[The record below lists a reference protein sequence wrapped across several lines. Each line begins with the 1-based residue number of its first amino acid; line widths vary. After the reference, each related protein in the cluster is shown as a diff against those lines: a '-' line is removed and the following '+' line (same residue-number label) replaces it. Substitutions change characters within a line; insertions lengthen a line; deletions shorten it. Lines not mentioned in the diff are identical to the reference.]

1 MSFAVGLMKSLTKGI
16 DERSA
21 RRKKIID
28 EQMLLAK
35 TKGVSARN
43 KMKATAQSYKDMI
56 TQIKGNVNGQLS
68 DSYLLALA
76 SGKGGADLKTVHGL
90 VTSRAAN
97 GKTQRYT
104 AEDLN
109 AMINLNSYALPK
121 GMDLNKGLEQL
132 AGLQQKRE
140 ETDTSRPS
148 DSKFGKNL
156 LLAGFQIDPQQNAE
170 TYLKKAHYDGLPVNE
185 LIQGIGFSGKG
196 KIEGMGVVQT
206 GKGLSAL
213 AGDTTLSQFNSVKR
227 NYHNSLDGFFLDAGL
242 KTLNIDNTGSSI
254 MTFSDDTSA
263 KAKAEIKSN
272 INNTSGNIAKVHLDL
287 IRTGKSDI
295 EADSILSQII
305 IDSNN
310 DVTILNKNLQAL
322 IENEELS
329 VSLIGYNP
337 SLTEGEEEQL
347 GFKEGEVGESDL
359 NKGQANV
366 ETVTNSEIIIPVTK
380 PEMKS
385 QVIEVARELDVN
397 LSTLSVET
405 TKKINNEIS
414 KINSD
419 KIPAVKLDLIK
430 MFIQQ
435 DDSTPKALKVDT
447 ESTSK
452 PEVFTKTPKLTED
465 EKLTAD
471 MQQNIYAGLEQDNA
485 MANLYLGA
493 DSPTLG
499 EINDTIP
506 KLPNVGGSF
515 SGYLLEQIK
524 EGIFG
529 QDEKTGERNAK
540 VLADD
545 SKYVKMRVKGF
556 PSSFRVKREDLDL
569 ISSSLIENGTVDL
582 FELSDTS
589 KDFGQGKSRSAL
601 EKIFPQ
607 SKIEK
612 GVPDLDDDMKDRLVD
627 GAPSPLLK
635 VLKDKFTELDI
646 GNIEITKLEDKP
658 VAKKIKKKI
667 ESSETKLNRI
677 AEGYQEYYESRI
689 KGEGLF
695 FNRSLLKK
703 QTDKDTK
710 TLDDTLKDAALAL
723 DRAKALESNANE
735 TQKQLNIL
743 DKLMDKL
750 DKLLGFDK
758 VNTKEAYDSFYTNRP
773 DLRTIAV
780 DPDVEKQR
788 GLMSRK
794 INNKLLLDRMQTIQ
808 RQNNSR

>member
-1 MSFAVGLMKSLTKGI
+1 MSFAVGLMKSLAKGI

-206 GKGLSAL
+206 DKGLSAL
-213 AGDTTLSQFNSVKR
+213 AGGDTIASVYSNQKYFTS
-227 NYHNSLDGFFLDAGL
+227 NVATKFSSEVDGFSNQGGYFSAVMSTKDGTLKGDAKIAL
-242 KTLNIDNTGSSI
+242 KSKVEELAFKASDVYTSLSREIGDRQALALVNQALGDSSI
-254 MTFSDDTSA
+254 SAEEAFSNLKKLSDD
-263 KAKAEIKSN
+263 
-272 INNTSGNIAKVHLDL
+272 NNLPVNFS
-287 IRTGKSDI
+287 SDVI
-295 EADSILSQII
+295 
-305 IDSNN
+305 
-310 DVTILNKNLQAL
+310 VPK
-322 IENEELS
+322 
-329 VSLIGYNP
+329 
-337 SLTEGEEEQL
+337 EGEEEQL
-347 GFKEGEVGESDL
+347 GFKTGEVGESDL
-359 NKGQANV
+359 NKEQANV
-366 ETVTNSEIIIPVTK
+366 KTVTNSKLSIPIEK
-380 PEMKS
+380 PEMES
-385 QVIEVARELDVN
+385 QVIEVARELEVD
-397 LSTLSVET
+397 LTTLSVET
-405 TKKINNEIS
+405 INKINSEIS
-414 KINSD
+414 KITTN
-419 KIPAVKLDLIK
+419 KIPEPKLDVIK
-430 MFIQQ
+430 GFIKQ
-435 DDSTPKALKVDT
+435 DNSSPTVTKINKK
-447 ESTSK
+447 STSK
-452 PEVFTKTPKLTED
+452 PEVFTETPELTRDAEGYQ
-465 EKLTAD
+465 EYYESRIKGE
-471 MQQNIYAGLEQDNA
+471 GLFYN
-485 MANLYLGA
+485 
-493 DSPTLG
+493 
-499 EINDTIP
+499 
-506 KLPNVGGSF
+506 
-515 SGYLLEQIK
+515 
-524 EGIFG
+524 
-529 QDEKTGERNAK
+529 
-540 VLADD
+540 
-545 SKYVKMRVKGF
+545 
-556 PSSFRVKREDLDL
+556 
-569 ISSSLIENGTVDL
+569 
-582 FELSDTS
+582 
-589 KDFGQGKSRSAL
+589 KDFLKKQTDKDT
-601 EKIFPQ
+601 KINL
-607 SKIEK
+607 K
-612 GVPDLDDDMKDRLVD
+612 DLDDDMKDRLVD

-635 VLKDKFTELDI
+635 VLKDKFTELDT
-646 GNIEITKLEDKP
+646 GNIGTTKLEDKP

-667 ESSETKLNRI
+667 EDSETKLNRI

-695 FNRSLLKK
+695 YNKDFLKK

-710 TLDDTLKDAALAL
+710 TLDDTLKDATLAL

-735 TQKQLNIL
+735 TQRQLNIL

-773 DLRTIAV
+773 DLRAIAV
-780 DPDVEKQR
+780 DPDVEKQK

-808 RQNNSR
+808 RQDNNR

>member
-213 AGDTTLSQFNSVKR
+213 SGGDTIASVYSNQKYFTS
-227 NYHNSLDGFFLDAGL
+227 NVATKFSSEVDGFSNQGGYFSAIMSTKDGTLKGDAKIAL
-242 KTLNIDNTGSSI
+242 KSKVEELAFKASDVYTSLSREIGDRQALALVNQALGDSSI
-254 MTFSDDTSA
+254 SAEEAFSNLKKLSDDNNLPVNFSSA
-263 KAKAEIKSN
+263 VIVPK
-272 INNTSGNIAKVHLDL
+272 
-287 IRTGKSDI
+287 
-295 EADSILSQII
+295 
-305 IDSNN
+305 
-310 DVTILNKNLQAL
+310 
-322 IENEELS
+322 
-329 VSLIGYNP
+329 
-337 SLTEGEEEQL
+337 EGEEEQL

-359 NKGQANV
+359 NEGQANV
-366 ETVTNSEIIIPVTK
+366 ETITNSEIIIPVTK
-380 PEMKS
+380 PEIES
-385 QVIEVARELDVN
+385 QIVEVAKKLDVN

-405 TKKINNEIS
+405 INKINNEIS

-435 DDSTPKALKVDT
+435 DDSTPKSPEVDT
-447 ESTSK
+447 ESKSK
-452 PEVFTKTPKLTED
+452 PEVFTETPKLTED

-471 MQQNIYAGLEQDNA
+471 MQQNIYAGSEQDNA

-499 EINDTIP
+499 EINNT
-506 KLPNVGGSF
+506 
-515 SGYLLEQIK
+515 
-524 EGIFG
+524 
-529 QDEKTGERNAK
+529 
-540 VLADD
+540 
-545 SKYVKMRVKGF
+545 
-556 PSSFRVKREDLDL
+556 
-569 ISSSLIENGTVDL
+569 
-582 FELSDTS
+582 
-589 KDFGQGKSRSAL
+589 
-601 EKIFPQ
+601 KINL
-607 SKIEK
+607 K
-612 GVPDLDDDMKDRLVD
+612 DLDDDMKDRLVD

-677 AEGYQEYYESRI
+677 AEGYQEYYESKV

-710 TLDDTLKDAALAL
+710 TLDNTLKDAALAL

-735 TQKQLNIL
+735 TQRQLNIL
-743 DKLMDKL
+743 DKLMNKL

-788 GLMSRK
+788 GLMSKK

>member
-213 AGDTTLSQFNSVKR
+213 SGGDTIASVYSNQKYFTS
-227 NYHNSLDGFFLDAGL
+227 NVATKFSSEVDGFSNQGGYFSAIMSTKDGTLKGDAKIAL
-242 KTLNIDNTGSSI
+242 KSKVEELAFKASDVYTSLSREIGDRQALALVNQALGDSSI
-254 MTFSDDTSA
+254 SAEEAFSNLKKLSDDNNLPVNFSSA
-263 KAKAEIKSN
+263 VIVPK
-272 INNTSGNIAKVHLDL
+272 
-287 IRTGKSDI
+287 
-295 EADSILSQII
+295 
-305 IDSNN
+305 
-310 DVTILNKNLQAL
+310 
-322 IENEELS
+322 
-329 VSLIGYNP
+329 
-337 SLTEGEEEQL
+337 EGEKEQL

-359 NKGQANV
+359 NEGQANV
-366 ETVTNSEIIIPVTK
+366 ETITNSEIIIPVTK
-380 PEMKS
+380 PEIES
-385 QVIEVARELDVN
+385 QIVEVAKKLDVN

-405 TKKINNEIS
+405 INKINNEIS

-435 DDSTPKALKVDT
+435 DDSTPKSPEVDT
-447 ESTSK
+447 ESKSK
-452 PEVFTKTPKLTED
+452 PEVFTETPKLTED

-471 MQQNIYAGLEQDNA
+471 MQQNIYAGSEQDNA

-499 EINDTIP
+499 EINNT
-506 KLPNVGGSF
+506 
-515 SGYLLEQIK
+515 
-524 EGIFG
+524 
-529 QDEKTGERNAK
+529 
-540 VLADD
+540 
-545 SKYVKMRVKGF
+545 
-556 PSSFRVKREDLDL
+556 
-569 ISSSLIENGTVDL
+569 
-582 FELSDTS
+582 
-589 KDFGQGKSRSAL
+589 
-601 EKIFPQ
+601 KINL
-607 SKIEK
+607 K
-612 GVPDLDDDMKDRLVD
+612 DLDDDMKDL
-627 GAPSPLLK
+627 
-635 VLKDKFTELDI
+635 
-646 GNIEITKLEDKP
+646 
-658 VAKKIKKKI
+658 
-667 ESSETKLNRI
+667 
-677 AEGYQEYYESRI
+677 
-689 KGEGLF
+689 
-695 FNRSLLKK
+695 SL
-703 QTDKDTK
+703 
-710 TLDDTLKDAALAL
+710 
-723 DRAKALESNANE
+723 
-735 TQKQLNIL
+735 IH
-743 DKLMDKL
+743 
-750 DKLLGFDK
+750 
-758 VNTKEAYDSFYTNRP
+758 
-773 DLRTIAV
+773 I
-780 DPDVEKQR
+780 
-788 GLMSRK
+788 
-794 INNKLLLDRMQTIQ
+794 
-808 RQNNSR
+808 

>member
-213 AGDTTLSQFNSVKR
+213 SGGDTIASVYSNQKYFTS
-227 NYHNSLDGFFLDAGL
+227 NVATKFSSEVDGFSNQGGYFSAIMSTKDGTLKGDAKIAL
-242 KTLNIDNTGSSI
+242 KSKVEELAFKASDVYTSLSREIGDRQALALVNQALGDSSI
-254 MTFSDDTSA
+254 SAEEAFSNLKKLSDDNNLPVNFSSA
-263 KAKAEIKSN
+263 VIVPK
-272 INNTSGNIAKVHLDL
+272 
-287 IRTGKSDI
+287 
-295 EADSILSQII
+295 
-305 IDSNN
+305 
-310 DVTILNKNLQAL
+310 
-322 IENEELS
+322 
-329 VSLIGYNP
+329 
-337 SLTEGEEEQL
+337 EGEKEQL

-359 NKGQANV
+359 NEGQANV
-366 ETVTNSEIIIPVTK
+366 ETITNSEIIIPVTK
-380 PEMKS
+380 PEIES
-385 QVIEVARELDVN
+385 QIVEVAKKLDVN

-405 TKKINNEIS
+405 INKINNEIS

-435 DDSTPKALKVDT
+435 DDSTPKSPKVDT
-447 ESTSK
+447 ESKSK
-452 PEVFTKTPKLTED
+452 PEVFTETPKLTED

-471 MQQNIYAGLEQDNA
+471 MQQNIYAGSEQDNA

-499 EINDTIP
+499 EINNT
-506 KLPNVGGSF
+506 
-515 SGYLLEQIK
+515 
-524 EGIFG
+524 
-529 QDEKTGERNAK
+529 
-540 VLADD
+540 
-545 SKYVKMRVKGF
+545 
-556 PSSFRVKREDLDL
+556 
-569 ISSSLIENGTVDL
+569 
-582 FELSDTS
+582 
-589 KDFGQGKSRSAL
+589 
-601 EKIFPQ
+601 KINL
-607 SKIEK
+607 K
-612 GVPDLDDDMKDRLVD
+612 DLDDDMKDRLVD

-677 AEGYQEYYESRI
+677 AEGYQEYYESKV

-710 TLDDTLKDAALAL
+710 TLDNTLKDAALAL

-735 TQKQLNIL
+735 TQRQLNIL
-743 DKLMDKL
+743 DKLMNKL

-788 GLMSRK
+788 GLMSKK

>member
-213 AGDTTLSQFNSVKR
+213 SGGDTIASVYSNQKYFTS
-227 NYHNSLDGFFLDAGL
+227 NVATKFSSEVDGFSNQGGYFSAIMSTKDGTLKGDAKIAL
-242 KTLNIDNTGSSI
+242 KSKVEELAFKASDVYTSLSREIGDRQALALVNQALGDSSI
-254 MTFSDDTSA
+254 SAEEAFSNLKKLSDDNNLPVNFSSA
-263 KAKAEIKSN
+263 VIVPK
-272 INNTSGNIAKVHLDL
+272 
-287 IRTGKSDI
+287 
-295 EADSILSQII
+295 
-305 IDSNN
+305 
-310 DVTILNKNLQAL
+310 
-322 IENEELS
+322 
-329 VSLIGYNP
+329 
-337 SLTEGEEEQL
+337 EGEKEQL

-359 NKGQANV
+359 NEGQANV
-366 ETVTNSEIIIPVTK
+366 ETITNSEIIIPVTK
-380 PEMKS
+380 PEIES
-385 QVIEVARELDVN
+385 QIVEVAKKLDVN

-405 TKKINNEIS
+405 INKINNEIS

-435 DDSTPKALKVDT
+435 DDSTPKSPEVDT
-447 ESTSK
+447 ESKSK
-452 PEVFTKTPKLTED
+452 PEVFTETPKLTED

-471 MQQNIYAGLEQDNA
+471 MQQNIYAGSEQDNA

-499 EINDTIP
+499 EINNT
-506 KLPNVGGSF
+506 
-515 SGYLLEQIK
+515 
-524 EGIFG
+524 
-529 QDEKTGERNAK
+529 
-540 VLADD
+540 
-545 SKYVKMRVKGF
+545 
-556 PSSFRVKREDLDL
+556 
-569 ISSSLIENGTVDL
+569 
-582 FELSDTS
+582 
-589 KDFGQGKSRSAL
+589 
-601 EKIFPQ
+601 KINL
-607 SKIEK
+607 K
-612 GVPDLDDDMKDRLVD
+612 DLDDDMKDRLVD

-677 AEGYQEYYESRI
+677 AEGYQEYYESKV

-710 TLDDTLKDAALAL
+710 TLDNTLKDAALAL

-735 TQKQLNIL
+735 TQRQLNIL
-743 DKLMDKL
+743 DKLMNKL

-788 GLMSRK
+788 GLMSKK

>member
-213 AGDTTLSQFNSVKR
+213 SGGDTIASVYSNQKYFTS
-227 NYHNSLDGFFLDAGL
+227 NVATKFSSEVDGFSNQGGYFSAIMSTKDGTLKGDAKIAL
-242 KTLNIDNTGSSI
+242 KSKVEELAFKASDVYTSLSREIGDRQALALVNQALGDSSI
-254 MTFSDDTSA
+254 SAEEAFSNLKKLSDDNNLPVNFSSA
-263 KAKAEIKSN
+263 VIVPK
-272 INNTSGNIAKVHLDL
+272 
-287 IRTGKSDI
+287 
-295 EADSILSQII
+295 
-305 IDSNN
+305 
-310 DVTILNKNLQAL
+310 
-322 IENEELS
+322 EE
-329 VSLIGYNP
+329 
-337 SLTEGEEEQL
+337 EEEQL

-359 NKGQANV
+359 NEGQANV
-366 ETVTNSEIIIPVTK
+366 ETITNSEIIIPVTK
-380 PEMKS
+380 PEIES
-385 QVIEVARELDVN
+385 QIVEVAKKLDVN

-405 TKKINNEIS
+405 INKINNEIS

-435 DDSTPKALKVDT
+435 DDSTPKSPEVDT
-447 ESTSK
+447 ESKSK
-452 PEVFTKTPKLTED
+452 PEVFTETPKLTED

-471 MQQNIYAGLEQDNA
+471 MQQNIYAGSEQDNA

-499 EINDTIP
+499 EINNT
-506 KLPNVGGSF
+506 
-515 SGYLLEQIK
+515 
-524 EGIFG
+524 
-529 QDEKTGERNAK
+529 
-540 VLADD
+540 
-545 SKYVKMRVKGF
+545 
-556 PSSFRVKREDLDL
+556 
-569 ISSSLIENGTVDL
+569 
-582 FELSDTS
+582 
-589 KDFGQGKSRSAL
+589 
-601 EKIFPQ
+601 KINL
-607 SKIEK
+607 K
-612 GVPDLDDDMKDRLVD
+612 DLDDDMKDRLVD

-677 AEGYQEYYESRI
+677 AEGYQEYYESKV

-710 TLDDTLKDAALAL
+710 TLDNTLKDAALAL

-735 TQKQLNIL
+735 TQRQLNIL
-743 DKLMDKL
+743 DKLMNKL

-788 GLMSRK
+788 GLMSKK

>member
-1 MSFAVGLMKSLTKGI
+1 MSFAVGLMKSLAKGI

-90 VTSRAAN
+90 VTSRAEN

-140 ETDTSRPS
+140 ETDTSKPS

-206 GKGLSAL
+206 SKGLSAL
-213 AGDTTLSQFNSVKR
+213 AGGDTIASVYSNQKYFTS
-227 NYHNSLDGFFLDAGL
+227 NVATKFSSEVDGFSNQGGYFSAVMSTKDGTLKGDAKIAL
-242 KTLNIDNTGSSI
+242 KSKVEELAFKASDVYTSLSREIGDRQALALVNQALGDSSI
-254 MTFSDDTSA
+254 SAEEAFSNLKKLSDD
-263 KAKAEIKSN
+263 
-272 INNTSGNIAKVHLDL
+272 NNLPVNFS
-287 IRTGKSDI
+287 SDVI
-295 EADSILSQII
+295 
-305 IDSNN
+305 
-310 DVTILNKNLQAL
+310 VPK
-322 IENEELS
+322 
-329 VSLIGYNP
+329 
-337 SLTEGEEEQL
+337 EGEEEQL
-347 GFKEGEVGESDL
+347 GFKTGEVGESDL
-359 NKGQANV
+359 NKEQANV
-366 ETVTNSEIIIPVTK
+366 KTVTNSKLSIPIEK
-380 PEMKS
+380 PEMES
-385 QVIEVARELDVN
+385 QVIEVARELEVD
-397 LSTLSVET
+397 LTTLSVET
-405 TKKINNEIS
+405 INKINSEIS
-414 KINSD
+414 KITTN
-419 KIPAVKLDLIK
+419 KIPEPKLDVIK
-430 MFIQQ
+430 GFIKQ
-435 DDSTPKALKVDT
+435 DNSSPTVTKINKK
-447 ESTSK
+447 STSK
-452 PEVFTKTPKLTED
+452 PEVFTETPELTRDAEGYQ
-465 EKLTAD
+465 EYYESRIKGE
-471 MQQNIYAGLEQDNA
+471 GLFYN
-485 MANLYLGA
+485 
-493 DSPTLG
+493 
-499 EINDTIP
+499 
-506 KLPNVGGSF
+506 
-515 SGYLLEQIK
+515 
-524 EGIFG
+524 
-529 QDEKTGERNAK
+529 
-540 VLADD
+540 
-545 SKYVKMRVKGF
+545 
-556 PSSFRVKREDLDL
+556 
-569 ISSSLIENGTVDL
+569 
-582 FELSDTS
+582 
-589 KDFGQGKSRSAL
+589 KDFLKKQTDKDT
-601 EKIFPQ
+601 KINL
-607 SKIEK
+607 K
-612 GVPDLDDDMKDRLVD
+612 DLDDDMKDRLVD

-635 VLKDKFTELDI
+635 VLKDKFTELDT
-646 GNIEITKLEDKP
+646 GNIGTTKLEDKP

-667 ESSETKLNRI
+667 EDSETKLNRI

-695 FNRSLLKK
+695 YNKDFLKK

-710 TLDDTLKDAALAL
+710 TLDDTLKDATLAL

-735 TQKQLNIL
+735 TQRQLNIL

-773 DLRTIAV
+773 DLRAIAV
-780 DPDVEKQR
+780 DPDVEKQK

-808 RQNNSR
+808 RQDNNR

>member
-213 AGDTTLSQFNSVKR
+213 AGGDTIASVYSNQKYFTS
-227 NYHNSLDGFFLDAGL
+227 NVATKFSSEVDGFSNQGGYFSAIMSTKDGTLKGDAKIAL
-242 KTLNIDNTGSSI
+242 KSKVEELAFKASDVYTSLSREIGDRQALALVNQALGDSSI
-254 MTFSDDTSA
+254 SAEEAFSNLKKLSDDNNLPVNFSSA
-263 KAKAEIKSN
+263 VIVPK
-272 INNTSGNIAKVHLDL
+272 
-287 IRTGKSDI
+287 
-295 EADSILSQII
+295 
-305 IDSNN
+305 
-310 DVTILNKNLQAL
+310 
-322 IENEELS
+322 
-329 VSLIGYNP
+329 
-337 SLTEGEEEQL
+337 EGEKEQL

-359 NKGQANV
+359 NEGQANV
-366 ETVTNSEIIIPVTK
+366 ETITNSEIIIPVTK
-380 PEMKS
+380 PEIES
-385 QVIEVARELDVN
+385 QIVEVAKKLDVN

-405 TKKINNEIS
+405 INKINNEIS

-435 DDSTPKALKVDT
+435 DDSTPKSPEVDT
-447 ESTSK
+447 ESKSK
-452 PEVFTKTPKLTED
+452 PEVFTETPKLTED

-471 MQQNIYAGLEQDNA
+471 MQQNIYAGSEQDNA

-499 EINDTIP
+499 EINNT
-506 KLPNVGGSF
+506 
-515 SGYLLEQIK
+515 
-524 EGIFG
+524 
-529 QDEKTGERNAK
+529 
-540 VLADD
+540 
-545 SKYVKMRVKGF
+545 
-556 PSSFRVKREDLDL
+556 
-569 ISSSLIENGTVDL
+569 
-582 FELSDTS
+582 
-589 KDFGQGKSRSAL
+589 
-601 EKIFPQ
+601 KINL
-607 SKIEK
+607 K
-612 GVPDLDDDMKDRLVD
+612 DLDDDMKDRLVD

-677 AEGYQEYYESRI
+677 AEGYQEYYESKV

-710 TLDDTLKDAALAL
+710 TLDNTLKDAALAL

-735 TQKQLNIL
+735 TQRQLNIL
-743 DKLMDKL
+743 DKLMNKL

-788 GLMSRK
+788 GLMSKK

>member
-1 MSFAVGLMKSLTKGI
+1 MSFAVGLMKSLAKGI

-140 ETDTSRPS
+140 ETDTSKPS

-206 GKGLSAL
+206 DKGLSAL
-213 AGDTTLSQFNSVKR
+213 AGGDTIASVYSNQKYFTS
-227 NYHNSLDGFFLDAGL
+227 NVATKFSSEVDGFSNQGGYFSAVMSTKDGTLKGDAKIAL
-242 KTLNIDNTGSSI
+242 KSKVEELAFKASDVYTSLSREIGDRQALALVNQALGDSSI
-254 MTFSDDTSA
+254 SAEEAFSNLKKLSDD
-263 KAKAEIKSN
+263 
-272 INNTSGNIAKVHLDL
+272 NNLPVNFS
-287 IRTGKSDI
+287 SDVI
-295 EADSILSQII
+295 
-305 IDSNN
+305 
-310 DVTILNKNLQAL
+310 VPK
-322 IENEELS
+322 
-329 VSLIGYNP
+329 
-337 SLTEGEEEQL
+337 EGEEEQL
-347 GFKEGEVGESDL
+347 GFKTGEVGESDL
-359 NKGQANV
+359 NKEQANV
-366 ETVTNSEIIIPVTK
+366 KTVTNSKLSIPIEK
-380 PEMKS
+380 PEMES
-385 QVIEVARELDVN
+385 QVIEVARELEVD
-397 LSTLSVET
+397 LTTLSVET
-405 TKKINNEIS
+405 INKINSEIS
-414 KINSD
+414 KITTN
-419 KIPAVKLDLIK
+419 KIPEPKLDVIK
-430 MFIQQ
+430 GFIKQ
-435 DDSTPKALKVDT
+435 DNSSPTVTKINKK
-447 ESTSK
+447 STSK
-452 PEVFTKTPKLTED
+452 PEVFTETPELTRDAEGYQ
-465 EKLTAD
+465 EYYESRIKGE
-471 MQQNIYAGLEQDNA
+471 GLFYNKNFLKKQTDKDTKI
-485 MANLYLGA
+485 NL
-493 DSPTLG
+493 
-499 EINDTIP
+499 
-506 KLPNVGGSF
+506 K
-515 SGYLLEQIK
+515 
-524 EGIFG
+524 
-529 QDEKTGERNAK
+529 
-540 VLADD
+540 
-545 SKYVKMRVKGF
+545 
-556 PSSFRVKREDLDL
+556 
-569 ISSSLIENGTVDL
+569 
-582 FELSDTS
+582 
-589 KDFGQGKSRSAL
+589 
-601 EKIFPQ
+601 
-607 SKIEK
+607 
-612 GVPDLDDDMKDRLVD
+612 DLDDDMKDRLVD

-635 VLKDKFTELDI
+635 VLKDKFTELDT
-646 GNIEITKLEDKP
+646 GNIGTTKLEDKP

-667 ESSETKLNRI
+667 EDSETKLNRI

-695 FNRSLLKK
+695 YNKDFLKK

-710 TLDDTLKDAALAL
+710 TLDDTLKDATLAL

-735 TQKQLNIL
+735 TQRQLNIL

-773 DLRTIAV
+773 DLRAIAV
-780 DPDVEKQR
+780 DPDVEKQK

-808 RQNNSR
+808 RQDNNR